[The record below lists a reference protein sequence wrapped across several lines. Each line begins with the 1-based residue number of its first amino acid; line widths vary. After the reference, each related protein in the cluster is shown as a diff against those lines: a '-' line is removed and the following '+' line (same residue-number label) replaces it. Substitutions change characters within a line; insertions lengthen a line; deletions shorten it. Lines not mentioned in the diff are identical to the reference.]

1 MSHPTETDEIGHA
14 LVITYDAK
22 LSALVSRLL
31 ESSGYAVMICDD
43 PGHIEKRVTG
53 SSPAVIVVDAAIAP
67 KKPLDLCHTIRQMPG
82 CDYVPLLLLSDD
94 QGTEAAERAYDENV
108 TAVVEK
114 PVDPDVFR
122 KHIHSLG
129 DTGRTISGIRVMHTT
144 KSAVFRTLPDA
155 FFIAG
160 KDGLLRQYLGGAN
173 DDPVLA
179 PEAIEGQM
187 ISDVWPPYVAKVVLQ
202 SIKRVLRSRE
212 CHAFEIELHQDTEK
226 RYYEVRLL
234 VQGRDKVLM
243 VIRNVTDLGDSGIRA
258 SEEKSSDTL
267 TGLTTR
273 EVFMSHFDS
282 VIADARLRERGVAVF
297 CIDIDRFSRINSTL
311 GRAVGDGVL
320 KVTAQRIERCLRS
333 SDKLARIDEDSD
345 GSSLTRIGGDEFVLV
360 LANIES
366 REDISTVAGRVQ
378 ESFGEPVSI
387 EGHKLR
393 VTPSIGISMYPL
405 DGDNADDLLKNARV
419 ALDEAK
425 VLSAEGREFYS
436 STMKYRAQKRLDV
449 KNELRWAIEKEQLE
463 LHYLPRIDLVSG
475 DVAGLEALLRWM
487 HPLRGSVPLSEV
499 IPLAEA
505 TGLIFPI
512 GEWVLETA
520 CQQAAEWYREDN
532 EAPAVSINLSQQ
544 EFARDDLVA
553 LVASS
558 LEKAGL
564 PASQIELELT
574 EGMLMRNRQA
584 DSTLRELSELGVGIV
599 LDDFGQGHSSI
610 ANLTSRPI
618 KAIKIDRAFIDGVR
632 EPGEKQ
638 AICSAMI
645 AMARELGITV
655 IAEGVESRLQVEFL
669 RERGCDAVQGF
680 LYTEP
685 LPVDNVATFLQACN
699 EVLDETSV
707 IDLGTVRQQIAVKTS
722 H

>member
-553 LVASS
+553 LVGSS

>member
-1 MSHPTETDEIGHA
+1 M
-14 LVITYDAK
+14 TYDAK

>member
-14 LVITYDAK
+14 LVITFDPK
-22 LSALVSRLL
+22 MSSVVSRLL
-31 ESSGYAVMICDD
+31 ETSGYAVIVCDD
-43 PGHIEKRVTG
+43 PGNIERRAAE
-53 SSPAVIVVDAAIAP
+53 SSPAVIIVDAAIAP
-67 KKPLDLCHTIRQMPG
+67 KNPLALCHTIREMPG
-82 CDYVPLLLLSDD
+82 CDFVPLLLLSDD
-94 QGTEAAERAYDENV
+94 DSEDAAERAYDENV
-108 TAVVEK
+108 TAVVAK
-114 PVDPDVFR
+114 PVNPDDFK

-129 DTGRTISGIRVMHTT
+129 DTGRTISGIRVMRTT
-144 KSAVFRTLPDA
+144 QSAVFRTLPDA
-155 FFIAG
+155 FFIIN

-179 PEAIEGQM
+179 PEAIEGHK
-187 ISDVWPPYVAKVVLQ
+187 IADVWPPYVAKQVQQNV
-202 SIKRVLRSRE
+202 KRVLRSRE
-212 CHAFEIELHQDTEK
+212 AHAFAIELHRDSNRQN
-226 RYYEVRLL
+226 YEVRLL

-243 VIRNVTDLGDSGIRA
+243 VLRNVTDPASGGARA
-258 SEEKSSDTL
+258 QESNTADTL

-273 EVFMSHFDS
+273 DVFMTHFES
-282 VIADARLRERGVAVF
+282 VMADAKLRERGVAIF

-311 GRAVGDGVL
+311 GRAVGDAVL

-333 SDKLARIDEDSD
+333 KDKLARIDDDTDS
-345 GSSLTRIGGDEFVLV
+345 SSLTRIGGDEFVLL
-360 LANIES
+360 LADIES
-366 REDISTVAGRVQ
+366 REDITTVAGRVQ
-378 ESFGEPVSI
+378 ESFAEPVSI
-387 EGHKLR
+387 EGHKLK
-393 VTPSIGISMYPL
+393 VSPSIGISMYPL
-405 DGDNADDLLKNARV
+405 DGEKPDDLLKNARV

-463 LHYLPRIDLVSG
+463 LHYLPRIDLVTG

-512 GEWVLETA
+512 GEWVLATA
-520 CQQAAEWYREDN
+520 CKQAARWYEENN
-532 EAPAVSINLSQQ
+532 EGPAVSINLSQQ
-544 EFARDDLVA
+544 EFARDDLVE
-553 LVASS
+553 LVGRS
-558 LEKAGL
+558 LKESGL
-564 PASQIELELT
+564 PPGQLELELT

-584 DSTLRELSELGVGIV
+584 DTTLRELSELGVGIV

-610 ANLTSRPI
+610 AHLTSRPI
-618 KAIKIDRAFIDGVR
+618 KAIKIDRKFVDGVM
-632 EPGEKQ
+632 EPGQ
-638 AICSAMI
+638 QQSICAAMI
-645 AMARELGITV
+645 AMSRELGITV
-655 IAEGVESRLQVEFL
+655 IAEGVESHLQVEFL

-685 LPVDNVATFLQACN
+685 LPVDKVPAFLSACG

-707 IDLGTVRQQIAVKTS
+707 IDLGTVRQQIAVKTRS
-722 H
+722 